1 MLRDAL
7 CADADEP
14 SDVQRRWSGLL
25 ARIETPQRRWSGL
38 LARIKMPQR
47 RWSGVFARIET
58 PQRLNSGQHG
68 AGDQMPAAWLLG
80 WHMMSLVRA
89 VS

>member
-14 SDVQRRWSGLL
+14 SDV
-25 ARIETPQRRWSGL
+25 QRRWSGL